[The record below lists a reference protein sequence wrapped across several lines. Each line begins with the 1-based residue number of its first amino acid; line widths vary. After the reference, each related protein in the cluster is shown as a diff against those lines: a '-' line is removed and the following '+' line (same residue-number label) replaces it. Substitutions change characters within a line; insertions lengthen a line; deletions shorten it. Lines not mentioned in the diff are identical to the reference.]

1 MILYHQI
8 HGDSK
13 IDNFLCKKVVYA
25 VETEYTAVL
34 VDWQGACYDFL
45 SSDLIWSLYGFMKN
59 LPEKNTTVDTFLD
72 YSLAYYHN
80 ELTKNLKGFGLQCA
94 DCDLPEGEREL
105 RILHNPRFCNSC
117 AFLQTLAY
125 CTLGFRMPRIF
136 SSTICISVGCV
147 SKGKCILLISFINVR
162 KVPFPF
168 LNNSRLM
175 YRPSIYHF

>member
-1 MILYHQI
+1 MTLYHQI

-80 ELTKNLKGFGLQCA
+80 ELVKNLKGFGLKCG
-94 DCDLPEGEREL
+94 DCNLPEG
-105 RILHNPRFCNSC
+105 SYSGMKKMA
-117 AFLQTLAY
+117 AF
-125 CTLGFRMPRIF
+125 
-136 SSTICISVGCV
+136 
-147 SKGKCILLISFINVR
+147 
-162 KVPFPF
+162 
-168 LNNSRLM
+168 
-175 YRPSIYHF
+175 